1 MGRVLMDIT
10 ERVAHTTA
18 AQDEALAVVSSIPDA
33 EYAAPSALPSWTVGH
48 VVAHLI
54 GNCEAQARQI
64 EYAARGEAIEVYTGG
79 QEFREAEIQRR
90 AVLAPAQLRAEL
102 AAQHERF
109 SAATQGIDESLAI
122 APVEYRSGTVADV
135 VNGRWM
141 ESLVHA
147 VDLGQPQYTWRS
159 WDEPFCRVLIDYV
172 LERLPAD
179 RTVRLRAT
187 NCDFDITTG
196 TGALVNIEAD
206 IADIAGFLSDR
217 GPSLS
222 DEITLGPYPADH

>member
-1 MGRVLMDIT
+1 MDIAN
-10 ERVAHTTA
+10 RVAHTTA
-18 AQDEALAVVSSIPDA
+18 AQDEALAVVSTIPDG

-54 GNCEAQARQI
+54 GNCEAQARQV
-64 EYAARGEAIEVYTGG
+64 EYAARGETIEVYTGG

-90 AVLAPAQLRAEL
+90 AILPPAELRAEL
-102 AAQHERF
+102 SAQHERF
-109 SAATQGIDESLAI
+109 SAATQGMNDALALTR
-122 APVEYRSGTVADV
+122 VEYRSGTVADV

-179 RTVRLRAT
+179 RTVRLIASDT
-187 NCDFDITTG
+187 DFDLTTG
-196 TGALVNIEAD
+196 AGEPLLIEAP
-206 IADIAGFLSDR
+206 IAAIAGFLSDR

-222 DEITLGPYPADH
+222 DEITLGPYPRGSLK

>member
-1 MGRVLMDIT
+1 MDIAN
-10 ERVAHTTA
+10 RVAHTTA
-18 AQDEALAVVSSIPDA
+18 AQDEALAVVSTIPDG

-54 GNCEAQARQI
+54 GNCEAQARQV
-64 EYAARGEAIEVYTGG
+64 EYAARGETIEVYTGG

-90 AVLAPAQLRAEL
+90 AILPPVELRAEL
-102 AAQHERF
+102 SAQHERF
-109 SAATQGIDESLAI
+109 SAATQGMNDALALTR
-122 APVEYRSGTVADV
+122 VEYRSGTVADV

-179 RTVRLRAT
+179 RTVRLIASDT
-187 NCDFDITTG
+187 DFDLTTG
-196 TGALVNIEAD
+196 AGEPLLIEAP
-206 IADIAGFLSDR
+206 IAAIAGFLSDR

-222 DEITLGPYPADH
+222 DEITLGLYPRGSLK